1 MVYNGVV
8 DVDVDDVVLDA
19 FDVVK
24 GAARSVKLLGLNDG
38 VVIAPAGITQNS
50 NGLVIA
56 IVAHDVRWL
65 MDTR

>member
-1 MVYNGVV
+1 MV

-24 GAARSVKLLGLNDG
+24 GTARGVKLLRPNDCI
-38 VVIAPAGITQNS
+38 VIAPAGIAQNS
-50 NGLVIA
+50 NGVVTD